1 MASTYSIT
9 VSNLPGVTLTVGDA
23 ELEQLQDL
31 GLVTAILSATVSV
44 DKVVVTDGNVPT
56 VPVGTV
62 WYNRSA

>member
-1 MASTYSIT
+1 MASTYIIN

>member
-1 MASTYSIT
+1 MANTYVVT
-9 VSNLPGVTLTVGDA
+9 VSNLPGVTLTIGDA

-31 GLVTAILSATVSV
+31 GLITSILSATVEV
-44 DKVVVTDGNVPT
+44 PKVVVTDGNVPT